1 MSESGLPAEST
12 TEGEAVPL
20 PSLAFK
26 DRVSPDNP
34 TFFKLLKNSIRRHLT
49 MRSYEPYERLLSHLR
64 ERGDIW
70 MVSQGEFLD
79 WWLQRERATLRV
91 VRAEGKVRAETD
103 LEGAVIEKFPGEF
116 LDSEQVAYETD
127 RPDGELVVTID
138 ETLPRKELLV
148 EVLKQEGILNFRYGT
163 QGEVFLGTELSP
175 LLEEIEQKLE
185 GVDGHLLL
193 GDTARVRQR
202 VVEQLAGAPLLRVW
216 YHPRVDG
223 RVMRAVFSPRFDV
236 DRAITNLQRIREL
249 EQRYGTTST
258 LYVRAFCPFY
268 SRRRVKSL
276 ARKDWCSE
284 IGLHGEFVRNA
295 AVYGDE
301 VRAAQA
307 ERAEVEALTGR
318 PIRGVCMHGG
328 EGMGRGKCTEHT
340 TTASDRAGFL
350 YDTTTARPAFFPSRR
365 LVGGV
370 LGSTFALGHTFCDIY
385 AAPDERYAKEFY
397 EGSLEA
403 MDRIYAQNGVFI
415 LQLHPVYF
423 GFLRYLLHPINWW
436 PLGTFLV
443 SFSWSKLRARWG
455 QQVMKPES
463 NQ

>member
-1 MSESGLPAEST
+1 MSESGSPVDSPAESD
-12 TEGEAVPL
+12 AIPL

-26 DRVSPDNP
+26 DRVSPDNA

-49 MRSYEPYERLLSHLR
+49 MRSYEPYEKLLSHLQA
-64 ERGDIW
+64 RGDIW
-70 MVSQGEFLD
+70 MISQGEFLD
-79 WWLQRERATLRV
+79 WWLKRESATLRV
-91 VRAEGKVRAETD
+91 ICAEGKVRAETD
-103 LEGAVIEKFPGEF
+103 LEGAVIEKSPGEF
-116 LDSEQVAYETD
+116 FESGQVAYETD

-138 ETLPRKELLV
+138 ETLPRRELLV
-148 EVLKQEGILNFRYGT
+148 EALKQEGILNFRFGT
-163 QGEVFLGTELSP
+163 QGGVFLGKELSP
-175 LLEEIEQKLE
+175 LLQEIEEKLD
-185 GVDGHLLL
+185 GVDGYLLL

-202 VVEQLAGAPLLRVW
+202 VVEQLKGAPLLRVW
-216 YHPRVDG
+216 YHPRVEG
-223 RVMRAVFSPRFDV
+223 RVMKAVFSPRFDV
-236 DRAITNLQRIREL
+236 DRAITNLHRIREL

-276 ARKDWCSE
+276 ARKEWCSE

-295 AVYGDE
+295 AVFGDE
-301 VRAAQA
+301 IRAAQA

-318 PIRGVCMHGG
+318 SIRGVCMHGG
-328 EGMGRGKCTEHT
+328 EGMGRGKCTANT
-340 TTASDRAGFL
+340 TTATDRAGLL

-365 LVGGV
+365 LVDGV

-385 AAPDERYAKEFY
+385 AAPDRRYGKELY
-397 EGSLEA
+397 EGALEA
-403 MDRIYAQNGVFI
+403 MNRIYAHNGVFV

-443 SFSWSKLRARWG
+443 SFSLSKLRARWG
-455 QQVMKPES
+455 SKS
-463 NQ
+463 